1 MAQTLLEGTKLRIVF
16 EAGMDEKGNPL
27 YKAKSFSN
35 INNDATADQLY
46 QAAQAITTLTSD
58 VLNKVERN
66 DSSEI
71 LA

>member
-16 EAGMDEKGNPL
+16 EAGMDEKGKQL
-27 YKAKSFSN
+27 YKAKTFSN
-35 INNDATADQLY
+35 INNQATADQLF
-46 QAAQAITTLTSD
+46 QAAQAITALTSD